1 MVPLWRNAFPS
12 TSGLVW
18 DWRKV
23 KNLDSW
29 LLRLL
34 EDDEKF
40 NEELKHHT
48 ESHVLQF
55 LLGSNQNSNL
65 EFGRFVV
72 DVGPFKASFQRMP
85 TLGNCAFVTQFLE
98 ALLFVIRVS
107 WNELYGLYIWRRPLD
122 TYSSPFAPWSLVTQ
136 LLRFGIRSDHCTDS
150 SQERRPFTADL
161 PQLLSFDNNT

>member
-65 EFGRFVV
+65 EFGRLVV
-72 DVGPFKASFQRMP
+72 DLGPFKASFQRMP

-98 ALLFVIRVS
+98 AEMNYMDYIYGAGLWTPIRV
-107 WNELYGLYIWRRPLD
+107 LLPLD
-122 TYSSPFAPWSLVTQ
+122 HWSPNFSDLGFGRITAPTHHKKGVLSQ
-136 LLRFGIRSDHCTDS
+136 LTSRSCCPLTIIHS
-150 SQERRPFTADL
+150 NS
-161 PQLLSFDNNT
+161 